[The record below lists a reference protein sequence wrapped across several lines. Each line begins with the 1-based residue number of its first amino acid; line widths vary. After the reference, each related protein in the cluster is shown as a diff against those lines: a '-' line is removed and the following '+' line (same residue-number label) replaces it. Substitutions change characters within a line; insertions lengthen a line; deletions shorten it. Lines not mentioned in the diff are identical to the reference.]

1 MAKPSTFLLFGATG
15 GTGKHFLTLTLAQ
28 GHTVRAFVRTPSK
41 LPSLHDSR
49 LEITQGSITD
59 LANIDFDTLVKG
71 ADYVVCMLGDREAQ
85 QTTKINTAFVK
96 KLVPAMRTHG
106 VKRLLY
112 QAGGFS
118 RPYQVSL
125 SPILWVMRNTI
136 ARSFEGQHQDNEA
149 VMAYLATECMDIEW
163 VNHRAGIGG
172 DGESKGKL
180 ERSTGWPSIAPFRDC
195 AEYSYR
201 LVMDDGAVHTSDF
214 SRYGSNSSV

>member
-1 MAKPSTFLLFGATG
+1 MAKPSTFLLLGATG
-15 GTGKHFLTLTLAQ
+15 GTGKHFLTLALSH
-28 GHTVRAFVRTPSK
+28 GHAVRAFVRTPSK
-41 LPSLHDSR
+41 LPSPSPAR
-49 LEITQGSITD
+49 LEVTQGSITD
-59 LANIDFDTLVKG
+59 LTNIDFDALVKG

-85 QTTKINTAFVK
+85 ESTKINAAFMK
-96 KLVPAMRTHG
+96 ELIPAMRTHG

-118 RPYQVSL
+118 RPYQTSL

-163 VNHRAGIGG
+163 INHRAGIGG
-172 DGESKGKL
+172 DGESKGSL
-180 ERSTGWPSIAPFRDC
+180 ERTTGWPSVATFKDC

-214 SRYGSNSSV
+214 SRYMSN